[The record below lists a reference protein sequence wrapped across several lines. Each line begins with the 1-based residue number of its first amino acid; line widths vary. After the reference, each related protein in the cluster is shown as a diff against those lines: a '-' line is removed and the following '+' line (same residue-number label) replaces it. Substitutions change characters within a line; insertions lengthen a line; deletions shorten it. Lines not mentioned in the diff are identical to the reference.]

1 MNWSSPRIVESLEEP
16 EGTDEGRRSRSPR
29 QMSKMVGRLSP
40 RIPRF
45 SPNNSGPVS
54 RPNFKDSAMQVQ
66 ERDKTHKGANDSIA
80 HMPQL
85 DLRSL
90 SKDHQ
95 LEAPLTVDR
104 LMGFLRCRSTPRN
117 ESEVFKEFE
126 EDVKELIERN
136 AKHPPIF
143 RISAFYDESIIPAGS
158 SNATPRSARPVSGE
172 SALELLYMF
181 YAGRQQPGAGGLTKD
196 VAFQDISSFNASM
209 SFSETIKFVNEKS
222 SGTIFSIFR
231 LGLALTCSLQVCE
244 HALPDALYQK

>member
-1 MNWSSPRIVESLEEP
+1 MRIKKKKQTVETKHTVETRSDSDGRVVVIMNWSSPRIVESLEEP
-16 EGTDEGRRSRSPR
+16 EGTDDGKRSRSPR
-29 QMSKMVGRLSP
+29 QMSQMVGRLSP

-54 RPNFKDSAMQVQ
+54 RPNSKDSAMKVQ

-126 EDVKELIERN
+126 EEVKELIKRN
-136 AKHPPIF
+136 AKASSDFSHLGLLRQRHHPGRLFECNAAQRSTSIW
-143 RISAFYDESIIPAGS
+143 RIGVGAVVHVLR
-158 SNATPRSARPVSGE
+158 RSA
-172 SALELLYMF
+172 A
-181 YAGRQQPGAGGLTKD
+181 AGCAGLD
-196 VAFQDISSFNASM
+196 
-209 SFSETIKFVNEKS
+209 
-222 SGTIFSIFR
+222 
-231 LGLALTCSLQVCE
+231 
-244 HALPDALYQK
+244 